1 MQCSTCINAPEGCQH
16 GTHTIEKSPKL
27 SAGFT
32 SQRHSASARACCS
45 TRRHA
50 ARSSLCF
57 SSDGGGAERTHTA
70 ATLLLLTFVMLR
82 PSALRVTPLSRFG
95 AEIAGISLRSS
106 LASEPVAAQVRH
118 ALDEH
123 GLLLF
128 RGQSDLK
135 AEHLVGLGSW
145 FGTVFPLPPRFQHP
159 VCHRGL
165 EPQNSRPQRG
175 LLLTHLR
182 LALDSARRTPTC
194 CACPTPRP
202 RDSWASVRQAGIWT
216 DSLTPHPSASPCYTL

>member
-1 MQCSTCINAPEGCQH
+1 M
-16 GTHTIEKSPKL
+16 
-27 SAGFT
+27 SAGLT
-32 SQRHSASARACCS
+32 SPRHSGERARRCS

-50 ARSSLCF
+50 ARSSLCC
-57 SSDGGGAERTHTA
+57 SSESGGAERTHTA
-70 ATLLLLTFVMLR
+70 IAAALLLLTFVMLR

-106 LASEPVAAQVRH
+106 LASEAVAAQVRH

-165 EPQNSRPQRG
+165 EPQTSRRQTA
-175 LLLTHLR
+175 LLLTF
-182 LALDSARRTPTC
+182 
-194 CACPTPRP
+194 
-202 RDSWASVRQAGIWT
+202 
-216 DSLTPHPSASPCYTL
+216 